1 MRILILNGP
10 NLNLLGS
17 RRPDVYG
24 LTSLAELDD
33 RCLAWGADLGVTV
46 DTFQSNHEGDLIDRI
61 HLARRSA
68 DGLVIN
74 PGALTHYSYAL
85 HDAIEAV
92 QIPTVEVHISNIHAR
107 EPWRRTSVT
116 APACVYRI
124 FGRGIDGYRWAMR
137 HLRERAALDFEIVSF
152 GDGPDRVGDL
162 RLPRGGGPFPV
173 LTLIHGG
180 FWRDPW
186 TRDVMDAAAVDLTR
200 RGWATWNIE
209 YHRVGEGGGWPATL
223 HDVAAAID
231 RLASLAEAADLDL
244 GRLALV
250 GHDAGGQL
258 ALWAAGRNRLE
269 PGAPGA
275 NPILSPTAV
284 VALAGISDLGTAVR
298 IGLGDN
304 AVEAFL
310 RRTPADGPQRYAL
323 ADPSSLLPFGI
334 PILLMHGETDDRVPA
349 SLSQEF
355 AGRAADCGDPV
366 VYHEIE
372 GAGHMDLID
381 PRSPA
386 WQRVVAELEVLTN
399 LQ

>member
-10 NLNLLGS
+10 NLNLLGT
-17 RRPDVYG
+17 RRPEVYG

-33 RCLAWGADLGVTV
+33 RCRAWGAELGITV
-46 DTFQSNHEGDLIDRI
+46 ETFQSNHEGQLIDRI
-61 HLARRSA
+61 HQARRSH

-92 QIPTVEVHISNIHAR
+92 DLPTIEVHISDIHAR

-116 APACVYRI
+116 ASACVYRI
-124 FGRGIDGYRWAMR
+124 FGRGIEGYRWAMR
-137 HLRERAALDFEIVSF
+137 HLRERVALDFETVTY

-162 RLPRGGGPFPV
+162 RIPSRVGPHPV
-173 LTLIHGG
+173 VTLIHGG
-180 FWRDPW
+180 FWRDQW
-186 TRDVMDAAAVDLTR
+186 TRDLMDAAAVDLTR

-223 HDVAAAID
+223 QDVAGAVD
-231 RLASLAEAADLDL
+231 RLTPLADGADLDL
-244 GRLALV
+244 NRSVLL
-250 GHDAGGQL
+250 GHSAGGQL
-258 ALWAAGRNRLE
+258 ALWAAGRVHLE
-269 PGAPGA
+269 PGAPGSGPVHTPA
-275 NPILSPTAV
+275 AV
-284 VALAGISDLGTAVR
+284 VSLAGVTDLTAAYR
-298 IGLGDN
+298 LGLGDG

-310 RRTPADGPQRYAL
+310 RRTPETGPSRYAV
-323 ADPSSLLPFGI
+323 ADPVTLLPLGI
-334 PILLMHGETDDRVPA
+334 PVLLVHGDADDRVPA

-355 AGRAADCGDPV
+355 AGSAADRGDAV

-372 GAGHMDLID
+372 GAGNMDLID

-386 WQRVVAELEVLTN
+386 WQRVVAELEVLTPM
-399 LQ
+399 